1 MKKFLI
7 LMLSFV
13 TMMFS
18 GCHKNDVKISETA
31 IHTTESDVG
40 TIINDVK
47 DDKTDIVVHYIDVGQ
62 GDSTFIELPD
72 GTTMLIDA
80 GEIDQG
86 GNVATY
92 IFSQGYDT
100 IDYVI
105 ATHAHSDHIGGLAEV
120 VDSFNV
126 NNFYMTEASATTS
139 VYENMLNAVEESNAL
154 VHTVMAGD
162 MILNSGDLSVE
173 VVAPK
178 VFDEE
183 EQNNNSIVIKI
194 TYGDIKFLF
203 TGDAEKE
210 EEDGIWTNIKCDVL
224 KIGHHGS
231 NSSTTSNFLKKVE
244 PKYAVI
250 SCGLGNSYGHPT
262 DEVLTRLEKNN
273 IEVYR
278 TDLQGTIIA
287 SSDGETIDF
296 NISPTT
302 ENVVE
307 KSQTTETLTYVLNI
321 SSKKIH
327 LSDCSSVKEM
337 NENNKKVT
345 DNYDEAISEG
355 YTPCGK
361 CKPN

>member
-1 MKKFLI
+1 MKKILVLLLSSLI
-7 LMLSFV
+7 MFV
-13 TMMFS
+13 S
-18 GCHKNDVKISETA
+18 GCHINDIEVSETVTQTTKNEVNSA
-31 IHTTESDVG
+31 IFDDNNSDNVL
-40 TIINDVK
+40 K
-47 DDKTDIVVHYIDVGQ
+47 VHYIDVGQ

-72 GTTMLIDA
+72 GTSMLIDA

-86 GNVATY
+86 DKVSTY
-92 IFSQGYDT
+92 IFNQGYDT
-100 IDYVI
+100 INYVV
-105 ATHAHSDHIGGLAEV
+105 ATHAHSDHIGGMADVLNT
-120 VDSFNV
+120 FNV
-126 NNFYMTEASATTS
+126 NNFYMTDSAATTV
-139 VYENMLNAVEESNAL
+139 VYEKMLEAVEESNAF

-162 MILNSGDLSVE
+162 TILNSGDLSIE

-194 TYGDIKFLF
+194 TYGDTKLLF

-231 NSSTTSNFLKKVE
+231 SSSTTSNFLKKVE

-278 TDLQGTIIA
+278 TDLQGTIVV
-287 SSDGETIDF
+287 SSDGKTINF
-296 NISPTT
+296 NISPAA
-302 ENVVE
+302 ENVEE
-307 KSQTTETLTYVLNI
+307 KSQTTEVLTYVLNI

-337 NENNKKVT
+337 NENNKKIT

-355 YTPCGK
+355 YTPCGR
-361 CKPN
+361 CNP

>member
-1 MKKFLI
+1 MKKVLI
-7 LMLSFV
+7 LMLSFAI
-13 TMMFS
+13 MMFS
-18 GCHKNDVKISETA
+18 GCCTNDVKTSETT
-31 IHTTESDVG
+31 IRITESDVY
-40 TIINDVK
+40 TTVNDVK
-47 DDKTDIVVHYIDVGQ
+47 NDESDIVIHYIDVGQ

-72 GTTMLIDA
+72 GSTMLIDA

-100 IDYVI
+100 IDYVV
-105 ATHAHSDHIGGLAEV
+105 ATHAHSDHIGGLTEV
-120 VDSFNV
+120 IESFKV
-126 NNFYMTEASATTS
+126 NKFYMTEASATTS
-139 VYENMLNAVEESNAL
+139 VYENMLSAVEKSNAL

-162 MILNSGDLSVE
+162 TILNSGNLSVE

-178 VFDEE
+178 AYDEE

-194 TYGDIKFLF
+194 TYGDNKFLF

-278 TDLQGTIIA
+278 TDLQGTIVA
-287 SSDGETIDF
+287 SSDGKTINF
-296 NISPTT
+296 
-302 ENVVE
+302 NVVPAAKTVEE
-307 KSQTTETLTYVLNI
+307 KSQTTEVLTYVLNI

-337 NENNKKVT
+337 NENNKKIT
-345 DNYDEAISEG
+345 DNYDKAISEG

-361 CKPN
+361 CKP